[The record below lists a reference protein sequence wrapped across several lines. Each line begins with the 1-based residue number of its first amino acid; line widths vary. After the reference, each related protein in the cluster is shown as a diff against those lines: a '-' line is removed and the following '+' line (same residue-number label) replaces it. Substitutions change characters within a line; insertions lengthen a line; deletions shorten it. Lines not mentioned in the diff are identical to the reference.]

1 MDQKTY
7 FILKH
12 VSPHT
17 CGLFF
22 LEEVNGLSSPYIIVN
37 TIQFQE
43 NTTKGL
49 AWVRFAE
56 VKSSALH
63 WGGLFTESACVQHS
77 GTWLSGSWL
86 NKHVLFSAVFLLLY
100 SAQHIQNTTNTGL
113 VSWSKCTTIS
123 NMKHCPL
130 DKWLLDC
137 SSCGHNVTGEA
148 YTSWCW
154 WSTTGR
160 SGKPHL
166 LSASLLWTIFWRSNS
181 KLFFMF
187 I

>member
-17 CGLFF
+17 CGWFF
-22 LEEVNGLSSPYIIVN
+22 LEEVNGLSSPYTIVN

-63 WGGLFTESACVQHS
+63 WGGLFHSKRMCTAFWDLTQWQLAQQALCSFQRSFCCFTQHS
-77 GTWLSGSWL
+77 
-86 NKHVLFSAVFLLLY
+86 
-100 SAQHIQNTTNTGL
+100 HIQNTTNAGL

-137 SSCGHNVTGEA
+137 SSYGQNVTGEGLHFLMLMIYYGKIRKA
-148 YTSWCW
+148 TSTF
-154 WSTTGR
+154 SI
-160 SGKPHL
+160 P
-166 LSASLLWTIFWRSNS
+166 TIDYF
-181 KLFFMF
+181 LEE
-187 I
+187 